1 MHSQSLILGTADMF
15 SRNMMFQ
22 VLVSF
27 EDLAVDFTWEEWQY
41 LNNAQRILYRDVML
55 ETYNCL
61 VSLGYHITKPELI
74 FRLEDGAEPWV
85 VEKPLNW
92 SLSVAQKMDGL
103 IGANQENEDISLN
116 QI

>member
-1 MHSQSLILGTADMF
+1 MNTSP
-15 SRNMMFQ
+15 

-61 VSLGYHITKPELI
+61 VSLGKWYFPYY
-74 FRLEDGAEPWV
+74 V
-85 VEKPLNW
+85 
-92 SLSVAQKMDGL
+92 LSWNTFFWFDKYMKTL
-103 IGANQENEDISLN
+103 
-116 QI
+116 